1 MTPDYRALCAAIIR
15 ASDAVGHDAAA
26 AEGDFLAAIDNARAA
41 LAAEQQ
47 GPQDDWFS
55 VAILA
60 QDMRSRGLAEQIA
73 GDELLRIANQNRAA
87 FPEPTFT
94 PEEVELHQAPWSYLS
109 PPAAEPQGP
118 TDDAIL
124 LLAAKAAGYER
135 IESADDDYLA
145 IDSTELV
152 AFARAV
158 LARWGAIDSPQP
170 PPDHA

>member
-1 MTPDYRALCAAIIR
+1 MKPDFRALCAEIVHA
-15 ASDAVGHDAAA
+15 ADANPEDSESAGA
-26 AEGDFLAAIDNARAA
+26 AEGDFMAALDNARAA

-73 GDELLRIANQNRAA
+73 GDELLRMANQNRAA

-94 PEEVELHQAPWSYLS
+94 PEEVELHQAPWSYLT
-109 PPAAEPQGP
+109 P
-118 TDDAIL
+118 
-124 LLAAKAAGYER
+124 
-135 IESADDDYLA
+135 
-145 IDSTELV
+145 
-152 AFARAV
+152 
-158 LARWGAIDSPQP
+158 IDSPQP